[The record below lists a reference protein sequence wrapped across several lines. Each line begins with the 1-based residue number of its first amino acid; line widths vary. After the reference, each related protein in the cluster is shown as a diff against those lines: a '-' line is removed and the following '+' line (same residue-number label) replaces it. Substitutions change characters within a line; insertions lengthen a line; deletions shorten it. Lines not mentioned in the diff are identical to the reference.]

1 MMLPPYS
8 NQAFLLCNSSDRNR
22 AHNFLLNLSYK
33 IGAIK
38 DNYANLAIS
47 PVLSDKMEKVQNR
60 YHFNMLVSAVRR
72 ETLKAFLMDVRAM
85 VAMDSLPQDVRFAIE
100 VDPINMY

>member
-1 MMLPPYS
+1 
-8 NQAFLLCNSSDRNR
+8 
-22 AHNFLLNLSYK
+22 
-33 IGAIK
+33 
-38 DNYANLAIS
+38 
-47 PVLSDKMEKVQNR
+47 MEKVQNR